1 MRILNFMR
9 LYFKLVILLS
19 LLFVSLDIAH
29 ASDPR
34 EWSPTW
40 KLPPGKKPENIVD
53 QAITV
58 PGDVKKSQFFSP
70 ISCGACHPEIF
81 KMWSGSTHAN
91 AWRNPLFQALYNLGK
106 KTAEGESQKRNIES
120 CVRCHFPIGHS
131 SGEVNLPLEDEKGGV
146 ICDFCHSVKATT
158 GIGNAPYILS
168 PGNAEAMEGGTKYGP
183 FNDSPDTIHKNQYS
197 ELHTRSEFCGGC
209 HDVSHAGND
218 LPIEQTYT
226 EWRQGPYNTTD
237 PKTTVH
243 CQDCHM
249 RQRPGFPST
258 GSTDR
263 PDNPGLASP
272 EIMGGKKRPHI
283 WTHYFVGGSVTPLSL
298 PPNSELQPQMA
309 LDRLKNAANL
319 EIFIDPSYK
328 KSDLLRFQIIIK
340 NTGAGH
346 YLPTGLTEMRQ
357 MWLEVSVTDAEG
369 KMVYQSGMVDEKGNI
384 DSNAAIYHTVFGNER
399 GEPTLYVWS
408 ATHVISD
415 NRIPPKGQKEEHFAC
430 LVPTGIK
437 FPLKIKA
444 ILHYRSAPQD
454 VVDALLVEKTIKL
467 PIIDM
472 AALSTEI
479 SL

>member
-1 MRILNFMR
+1 M
-9 LYFKLVILLS
+9 YFKSIFGILS
-19 LLFVSLDIAH
+19 TVFLFSSVLF

-40 KLPPGKKPENIVD
+40 KLPPGKAPENIVD
-53 QAITV
+53 QPITV

-70 ISCGACHPEIF
+70 ISCGACHPDIF

-106 KTAEGESQKRNIES
+106 KTAEGKSQKRNVES

-131 SGEVNLPLEDEKGGV
+131 SGEENLPLDDEKGGV

-158 GIGNAPYILS
+158 GVGNAPYILS
-168 PGNAEAMEGGTKYGP
+168 PGNAAIMEGGTKYGP
-183 FNDSPDTIHKNQYS
+183 FNDCPETIHENQYS

-226 EWRQGPYNTTD
+226 EWRQGPYNTND

-249 RQRPGFPST
+249 RQRPGFPCT
-258 GSTDR
+258 GSTER
-263 PDNPGLASP
+263 PDNPGVATP

-283 WTHYFVGGSVTPLSL
+283 WTHYFVGGSVTPISL
-298 PPNSELQPQMA
+298 PPNSEIQPQLA
-309 LDRLKNAANL
+309 IERLKNAATIQIIVN
-319 EIFIDPSYK
+319 PGYK
-328 KSDLLRFQIIIK
+328 AGDLLRFQVDIK
-340 NTGAGH
+340 NTGCGH

-357 MWLEVSVTDAEG
+357 MWLKVSVTDADG
-369 KMVYQSGMVDEKGNI
+369 KLVYKVGDVDEKGNI
-384 DSNAAIYHTVFGNER
+384 DDNAIIYHTVFGNEK
-399 GEPTLYVWS
+399 GEPTLHVWT

-415 NRIPPKGQKEEHFAC
+415 NRIPPKGTKEERFVC
-430 LVPTGIK
+430 QIPTDIK
-437 FPLKIKA
+437 PPLKVETV
-444 ILHYRSAPQD
+444 LQYRSAPQN
-454 VVDALLVEKTIKL
+454 VVDILLGEKTIKL
-467 PIIDM
+467 PIIEM
-472 AALSTEI
+472 TNASTEL

>member
-1 MRILNFMR
+1 M
-9 LYFKLVILLS
+9 YFKSIFGILS
-19 LLFVSLDIAH
+19 TVFLFSSVLF

-40 KLPPGKKPENIVD
+40 KLPPGKAPENIVD
-53 QAITV
+53 QPITV

-70 ISCGACHPEIF
+70 ISCGACHPDIF

-106 KTAEGESQKRNIES
+106 KTAEGESQKRNVES

-131 SGEVNLPLEDEKGGV
+131 SGEENLPLDDEKGGV

-158 GIGNAPYILS
+158 GVGNAPYILS
-168 PGNAEAMEGGTKYGP
+168 PGNAAIMEGGTKYGP
-183 FNDSPDTIHKNQYS
+183 FNDCPETIHENQYS

-226 EWRQGPYNTTD
+226 EWRQGPYNTND

-249 RQRPGFPST
+249 RQRPGFPCT
-258 GSTDR
+258 GSTER
-263 PDNPGLASP
+263 PDNPGVATP

-283 WTHYFVGGSVTPLSL
+283 WTHYFVGGSVTPISL
-298 PPNSELQPQMA
+298 PPNSEIQPQLA
-309 LDRLKNAANL
+309 IERLKNAATIQIIVN
-319 EIFIDPSYK
+319 PGYK
-328 KSDLLRFQIIIK
+328 AGDLLRFQVDIK
-340 NTGAGH
+340 NTGCGH

-357 MWLEVSVTDAEG
+357 MWLKVSVTDADG
-369 KMVYQSGMVDEKGNI
+369 KLVYKVGDVDEKGNI
-384 DSNAAIYHTVFGNER
+384 DDNAIIYHTVFGNEK
-399 GEPTLYVWS
+399 GEPTLHVWT

-415 NRIPPKGQKEEHFAC
+415 NRIPPKGTKEERFVC
-430 LVPTGIK
+430 QIPTDIK
-437 FPLKIKA
+437 PPLKVETV
-444 ILHYRSAPQD
+444 LQYRSAPQD
-454 VVDALLVEKTIKL
+454 VVDALLGEKTIKL
-467 PIIDM
+467 PIIEM
-472 AALSTEI
+472 TNASTEL

>member
-1 MRILNFMR
+1 MR
-9 LYFKLVILLS
+9 LYSRCTFIIILS
-19 LLFVSLDIAH
+19 LYFISFNMSF

-40 KLPPGKKPENIVD
+40 KLPPGKKPVNIVD
-53 QAITV
+53 ESITV
-58 PGDVKKSQFFSP
+58 PGEVKKSQFFSP

-106 KTAEGESQKRNIES
+106 KTAEGESQKKNIES

-131 SGEVNLPLEDEKGGV
+131 SGETNLPLEDEKGGV
-146 ICDFCHSVKATT
+146 ICDFCHSVRATT

-168 PGNAEAMEGGTKYGP
+168 PGNAEAMDGGTKYGP

-249 RQRPGFPST
+249 RQRPGFPCT
-258 GSTDR
+258 GSTER
-263 PDNPGLASP
+263 PDNPGFATP

-283 WTHYFVGGSVTPLSL
+283 WTHYFVGGSVTPISL
-298 PPNSELQPQMA
+298 PPNSEVQPQMA
-309 LDRLKNAANL
+309 IDRLKNAATL
-319 EIFIDPSYK
+319 ELLVDPASK
-328 KSDLLRFQIIIK
+328 KGDLLKFQVNIK
-340 NTGAGH
+340 NTGCGH

-357 MWLEVSVTDAEG
+357 MWLEISVTDAEG
-369 KMVYQSGMVDEKGNI
+369 KLVYQNGKVDEKGNI
-384 DSNAAIYHTVFGNER
+384 DSHSTIYHTVFGDES
-399 GEPTLYVWS
+399 GKPTLHVWA
-408 ATHVISD
+408 ATHIISD
-415 NRIPPKGQKEEHFAC
+415 NRIPPKGQKEEHCVC
-430 LVPTGIK
+430 LVPNDTK
-437 FPLKIKA
+437 FPMKIKA
-444 ILHYRSAPQD
+444 VLHYRSAPQD
-454 VVDALLVEKTIKL
+454 VVDALLGEKSIKL

-472 AALSTEI
+472 ADVSTEI
-479 SL
+479 NL

>member
-1 MRILNFMR
+1 M
-9 LYFKLVILLS
+9 YFKSIFGILS
-19 LLFVSLDIAH
+19 TVFLFSSVLF

-40 KLPPGKKPENIVD
+40 KLPPGKAPENIVD
-53 QAITV
+53 QPITV

-70 ISCGACHPEIF
+70 ISCGACHPDIF

-106 KTAEGESQKRNIES
+106 KMAEGESQKRNVES

-131 SGEVNLPLEDEKGGV
+131 SGEENLPLDDEKGGV
-146 ICDFCHSVKATT
+146 ICDFCHSVRAIT
-158 GIGNAPYILS
+158 GVGNAPYILS
-168 PGNAEAMEGGTKYGP
+168 PGNAAIMEGGTKYGP
-183 FNDSPDTIHKNQYS
+183 FNDCPETIHENQYS

-226 EWRQGPYNTTD
+226 EWRQGPYNTND

-249 RQRPGFPST
+249 RQRPGFPCT
-258 GSTDR
+258 GSTER
-263 PDNPGLASP
+263 PDNPGVATP

-283 WTHYFVGGSVTPLSL
+283 WTHYFVGGSVTPISL
-298 PPNSELQPQMA
+298 PPNSEIQPQLA
-309 LDRLKNAANL
+309 IERLKNAATIQIIVN
-319 EIFIDPSYK
+319 PGYK
-328 KSDLLRFQIIIK
+328 AGDLLRFQVDIK
-340 NTGAGH
+340 NTGCGH

-357 MWLEVSVTDAEG
+357 MWLKVSVTDADG
-369 KMVYQSGMVDEKGNI
+369 KLVYKVGDVDEKGNI
-384 DSNAAIYHTVFGNER
+384 DDTAVIYHTIFGNEN
-399 GEPTLYVWS
+399 GEPTLHVWT

-415 NRIPPKGQKEEHFAC
+415 NRIPPKGKKEERFVC
-430 LVPTGIK
+430 QIPTDIK
-437 FPLKIKA
+437 PPLKVETV
-444 ILHYRSAPQD
+444 LLYRSAPQN
-454 VVDALLVEKTIKL
+454 VANALLGEKTIKL
-467 PIIDM
+467 PIIEM
-472 AALSTEI
+472 TNASTEL

>member
-1 MRILNFMR
+1 M
-9 LYFKLVILLS
+9 YFKSIFGILS
-19 LLFVSLDIAH
+19 TVFLFSSVLF

-40 KLPPGKKPENIVD
+40 KLPPGKAPENIVD
-53 QAITV
+53 QPITV

-70 ISCGACHPEIF
+70 ISCGACHPDIF

-106 KTAEGESQKRNIES
+106 KMAAGESQKRNVES

-131 SGEVNLPLEDEKGGV
+131 SGEENLPLDDEKGGV

-158 GIGNAPYILS
+158 GVGNAPYILS
-168 PGNAEAMEGGTKYGP
+168 PGNAAIMEGGTKYGP
-183 FNDSPDTIHKNQYS
+183 FNDCPETIHENQYS

-226 EWRQGPYNTTD
+226 EWRQGPYNTND

-249 RQRPGFPST
+249 RQRPGFPCT
-258 GSTDR
+258 GSTER
-263 PDNPGLASP
+263 PDNPGVATP

-283 WTHYFVGGSVTPLSL
+283 WTHYFVGGSVTPISL
-298 PPNSELQPQMA
+298 PLNSEIQPQLA
-309 LDRLKNAANL
+309 IERLKNAATIQITVN
-319 EIFIDPSYK
+319 PGYK
-328 KSDLLRFQIIIK
+328 AGDLLRFQVDIK
-340 NTGAGH
+340 NTGCGH

-357 MWLEVSVTDAEG
+357 MWLKVSVTDADG
-369 KMVYQSGMVDEKGNI
+369 KLVYKVGDVDEKGNI
-384 DSNAAIYHTVFGNER
+384 DDNAVIYHTVFGNEN
-399 GEPTLYVWS
+399 GEPTLHVWT

-415 NRIPPKGQKEEHFAC
+415 NRIPPKGKKEERFVC
-430 LVPTGIK
+430 QIPTDIK
-437 FPLKIKA
+437 PPLKVETV
-444 ILHYRSAPQD
+444 LQYRSAPQD
-454 VVDALLVEKTIKL
+454 VVDAFLGEKTIKL
-467 PIIDM
+467 PIIEM
-472 AALSTEI
+472 ANASTEL